1 MKLFKNSG
9 LKKIVRAFFIV
20 PCFSF
25 SVFLFSCGKSS
36 LVHSLNENKLFELG
50 YGNFEDELNLFD
62 LAQNGSVRTYMNMC
76 DGFFYVA
83 NGESK
88 KIIEL
93 NSYGDLLSI
102 YYNADYVKNFAPSD
116 KKYGKSARKSISY
129 PFNTLGPVSVDSKKC
144 IYVVDTLPY
153 ERQEK
158 DSDRRLLLSNV
169 VLRFDGDGHFIDYLG
184 QQGPGG
190 MPFPFIDSIYTT
202 RQNELVVVCKTND
215 GPEIFWFNTS
225 GYLLY
230 RIPVTN
236 ETVPSLKSEDDSTP
250 PSYVSICSVVPDS
263 NDYRLYIK
271 IDYYSASLDPALK
284 VQSGIDY
291 EKTLL
296 YPLDVKTGRYSEPL
310 EIPPY
315 ENVVTENLTKESYV
329 MPYDFLGVTDTGWFF
344 FIIPTE
350 DGFLVQMVQ
359 PDGQRIVKRSL
370 SVDHSKIFYYTL
382 SLSNKGIIS
391 ALFVKN
397 EKAEVCWWRTDSLLM
412 SFIDD

>member
-1 MKLFKNSG
+1 MNFFKNHS
-9 LKKIVRAFFIV
+9 LKKYVSCAALASSLCV
-20 PCFSF
+20 SA
-25 SVFLFSCGKSS
+25 LFVGCGNSS
-36 LVHSLNENKLFELG
+36 LVHSLDENKLFELN

-62 LAQNGSVRTYMNMC
+62 LAQTGNIRTYMNMC
-76 DGFFYVA
+76 DGFFYIA

-102 YYNADYVKNFAPSD
+102 FYNEEYAKNFSLSD
-116 KKYGKSARKSISY
+116 KKYGASARKSVAY
-129 PFNTLGPVSVDSKKC
+129 PLSTLGPVAVDSKKS

-153 ERQEK
+153 DRQER
-158 DSDRRLLLSNV
+158 DSERRLLLSNV
-169 VLRFDGDGHFIDYLG
+169 VLRFDGDGNFIDYLG

-190 MPFPFIDSIYTT
+190 TPFPFIDSISTT
-202 RQNELVVVCKTND
+202 KSNELVVVCKTNE
-215 GPEIFWFNTS
+215 GLEVFWFNTS
-225 GYLLY
+225 GFLLY
-230 RIPVTN
+230 RIPITKDS
-236 ETVPSLKSEDDSTP
+236 VPELMRGDESDI
-250 PSYVSICSVVPDS
+250 PSYVSICSVVPDA
-263 NDYRLYIK
+263 NEYRLYIK
-271 IDYYSASLDPALK
+271 ADYYAASLDPALK

-296 YPLDVKTGRYSEPL
+296 YPLDVKTGRYSDPL

-329 MPYDFLGVTDTGWFF
+329 LPYDFLGVTDTGWFF
-344 FIIPTE
+344 FIIPTD

-359 PDGQRIVKRSL
+359 PDGQRIVKRAL
-370 SVDHSKIFYYTL
+370 SVDHSKILYYTL

-412 SFIDD
+412 SFIDG